1 MQTIYIFQKL
11 FVFSQ
16 FHNHANDVYVKIY
29 ETAQLSVLCFFFL
42 NKKQNIHVNFAKC
55 IMGCIFN
62 SVGLIIT
69 LEISCIQSGYENW
82 IHFPHLPKRWNYKKY
97 EMELLATVFF
107 FYITMLSK
115 NVAKSWL

>member
-29 ETAQLSVLCFFFL
+29 ETAQLTVLCFFF

-82 IHFPHLPKRWNYKKY
+82 IHFSTFTQK
-97 EMELLATVFF
+97 MELQK
-107 FYITMLSK
+107 I
-115 NVAKSWL
+115 